1 MQIVLYRA
9 WCANCYGKLTIA
21 VEILLLWWIF
31 WPDWGSA
38 DSQKRYRWVYMELE
52 ITMSIHV
59 PGTPLK
65 WTFWTQSHGRFGV
78 HDFPFEFGWFLG
90 STVDF
95 AGCIHFRNPP
105 EITHLYKWRWLFQIV
120 GMKQWQQNGSCF
132 QRRWFFPK
140 HLFLE
145 SEHGQTLLP
154 YLVTTSTSYNM
165 SQNSHSQIQWW
176 VQHLFFVDRIL
187 LSRTSQSN
195 VRDINVWYVQ
205 TRKSCQRREFSAG
218 KLGSWEVWKL
228 GSPNSRVSKGNKTNA
243 RKDRRMT
250 YPEAQHGVIF
260 NDYHRCSNNLSRFEG
275 PTRTD

>member
-1 MQIVLYRA
+1 MVDFLARLGICRFPEKVQMSLYGT
-9 WCANCYGKLTIA
+9 WNNYFHPC
-21 VEILLLWWIF
+21 
-31 WPDWGSA
+31 S
-38 DSQKRYRWVYMELE
+38 RYTLE
-52 ITMSIHV
+52 INMLNPMIWSRWFSFWIWVIFRFHCWFCGMYSRSESTRNNSFVSGSVVVSNCRYKTMAAS
-59 PGTPLK
+59 
-65 WTFWTQSHGRFGV
+65 
-78 HDFPFEFGWFLG
+78 
-90 STVDF
+90 
-95 AGCIHFRNPP
+95 
-105 EITHLYKWRWLFQIV
+105 
-120 GMKQWQQNGSCF
+120 GSCF
-132 QRRWFFPK
+132 QWRWFFPN

-154 YLVTTSTSYNM
+154 FLVTTSTSYNM

-195 VRDINVWYVQ
+195 VRDINAWYVQ

-250 YPEAQHGVIF
+250 FPEAQHGLFCNEGHDIILRV
-260 NDYHRCSNNLSRFEG
+260 YHRCSNNLSRFEG

>member
-105 EITHLYKWRWLFQIV
+105 EITHLYKWQWLFQIV

-165 SQNSHSQIQWW
+165 SQNSHSQIQWCMSSALVFCW
-176 VQHLFFVDRIL
+176 SNSLVQDLAIKRSGHQCLVRANQKKL
-187 LSRTSQSN
+187 PKARVLSREVGQ
-195 VRDINVWYVQ
+195 
-205 TRKSCQRREFSAG
+205 
-218 KLGSWEVWKL
+218 LGSVKTGE
-228 GSPNSRVSKGNKTNA
+228 SKQ
-243 RKDRRMT
+243 
-250 YPEAQHGVIF
+250 P
-260 NDYHRCSNNLSRFEG
+260 RFQG
-275 PTRTD
+275 K